1 MIQNNTT
8 SNAVITGNEVLTCA
22 TTSVTL
28 DASTSTA
35 DGDFTYEWSNGSN
48 ESAITVTEPGDYSV
62 TITGANGC
70 ADEAAVTV
78 EQNITPADAVITGN
92 EVLTCA
98 TTSVTLDA
106 STSTADGDFTYE
118 WSNGSTESATLVVD
132 APGTYSVTIT
142 GANGCAD
149 TASVTVEQNTT
160 AAKQ

>member
-1 MIQNNTT
+1 M
-8 SNAVITGNEVLTCA
+8 LTCA

-48 ESAITVTEPGDYSV
+48 ESAITVTEPGNYSV

-118 WSNGSTESATLVVD
+118 WSNGSTESAITVTE
-132 APGTYSVTIT
+132 PGDLLCNHNRS
-142 GANGCAD
+142 
-149 TASVTVEQNTT
+149 
-160 AAKQ
+160 